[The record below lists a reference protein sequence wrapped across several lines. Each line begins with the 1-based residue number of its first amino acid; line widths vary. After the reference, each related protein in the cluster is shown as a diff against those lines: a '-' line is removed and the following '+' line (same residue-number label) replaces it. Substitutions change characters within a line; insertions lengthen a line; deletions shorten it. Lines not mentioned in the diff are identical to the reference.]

1 MKIKNVMASLCC
13 QNNSHVNKTWIIQ
26 NFHLTYS
33 CGKLFL
39 IHLLMPTKK
48 MLKGGKYTP

>member
-1 MKIKNVMASLCC
+1 MKIKNVMASLRC
-13 QNNSHVNKTWIIQ
+13 QNNSHVNKTWIVK

-48 MLKGGKYTP
+48 MLKVGKYTL